1 MLIHVVQYD
10 FLFYVLIH
18 ADSCCQ
24 YDSNQRARCF
34 ALVLSR
40 NLFVA
45 RVRRCQGDIQI
56 IDLYSPVAAEKTP
69 V

>member
-1 MLIHVVQYD
+1 MLIHVVNMMANSEQD
-10 FLFYVLIH
+10 ASH
-18 ADSCCQ
+18 
-24 YDSNQRARCF
+24 
-34 ALVLSR
+34 LVLSR

-45 RVRRCQGDIQI
+45 RVRHCQGDIQI